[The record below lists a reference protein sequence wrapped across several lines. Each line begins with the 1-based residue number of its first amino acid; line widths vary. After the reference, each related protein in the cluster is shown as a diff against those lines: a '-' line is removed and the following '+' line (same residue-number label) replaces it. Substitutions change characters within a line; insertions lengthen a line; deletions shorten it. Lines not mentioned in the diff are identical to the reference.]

1 MPQNKNAV
9 IRYQTL
15 DKCFSDFRHRY
26 YMDDLIEACA
36 QALIDYTGT
45 DSVSRRTVF
54 DDITFMESSQG
65 WSIPLERIKDGKKVY
80 YRYKY
85 KDFTINNKE
94 LTADEISQ
102 LKTTI
107 MTISRYRGLP
117 STEWLEDVISNLEY
131 RFDHLARVID
141 KFTETIGLTKFAMYV
156 FDYGAPIGYRLAMWH
171 PERITAIISQNG
183 NMYEEGL
190 GKKWEARKA
199 YWKNPTDELRQQFA
213 TAYALETII
222 GQYTFGTPEGSVGPD
237 GYSLDYYYVC
247 QPGRAEMQN
256 DLILD
261 YRSNVALYPEFQQY
275 LRTYQPPLL
284 AVWGENDPSFIPA
297 GAKAFKRDVPN
308 AEIHFVPNGHF
319 ALESHHT
326 EIAKLIIDFLHR
338 VL

>member
-1 MPQNKNAV
+1 MFRELMPELADDFHL
-9 IRYQTL
+9 IAPDIPAFGQTE
-15 DKCFSDFRHRY
+15 SP
-26 YMDDLIEACA
+26 
-36 QALIDYTGT
+36 
-45 DSVSRRTVF
+45 SR
-54 DDITFMESSQG
+54 E
-65 WSIPLERIKDGKKVY
+65 E
-80 YRYKY
+80 
-85 KDFTINNKE
+85 FTYSFN
-94 LTADEISQ
+94 
-102 LKTTI
+102 
-107 MTISRYRGLP
+107 
-117 STEWLEDVISNLEY
+117 
-131 RFDHLARVID
+131 HLARIVD
-141 KFTETIGLTKFAMYV
+141 KFTEGIGLTRFAMYV

-199 YWKNPTDELRQQFA
+199 YWQNPTDELRQQFA
-213 TAYALETII
+213 SAYALETII

-261 YRSNVALYPEFQQY
+261 YRSNVALYPEFQKY

-297 GAKAFKRDVPN
+297 GANAFRRDLPN
-308 AEIHFVPNGHF
+308 AEIHFVPSGHF

-326 EIAKLIIDFLHR
+326 EIAKLMHNFLAR
-338 VL
+338 TIK